1 MIGRKKDRTGRRESK
16 AAEKIIRRACKNL
29 CHTTFCCVSR
39 KIFSLN
45 CLHGRRSF
53 CIVRKISVLTMRA
66 IKVIFALSLGIAGL
80 IGCASTE
87 RLVQPALPTA
97 VQLSQEI
104 PTSENFPQSE
114 APAPA
119 PQVSTL
125 LAVESLPPQRESL
138 APLREAE
145 PLPPSAPVE
154 TKPERADNREKA
166 APAPAKTSSPS
177 GEAQHGFQADNRLLE
192 LLERDIDKAVEQ
204 PAERR
209 RLQFSREVVA
219 NPKVRHFIKHY
230 SGTVKNAFEELLARS
245 GRYMPMIATV
255 LAREGLPKELGY
267 LALLESEFILDS
279 TSPSGAVGLWQ
290 FVAATAR
297 QYGLRIDSWVDERRD
312 PVKSTRAAAAYLKD
326 LHDYYGRW
334 FLATAAYNAGPG
346 NVDKALRQSRA
357 KDFWS
362 IKAKA
367 ELSEET
373 RNFVPKFIA
382 IALIAGDPQKYGFH
396 DIRYLPALDYEEV
409 ELPAPLKLETLAE
422 IAETDVATLKTLNPA
437 LLRTATP
444 SGEPGFRVN
453 LPVGRA
459 ATFLAKA
466 KDRSLEKDEEPVKV
480 VTHEVKRG
488 ETLFSIAR
496 YYGSTVRALM
506 ELNGLT
512 TSQVKIG
519 QKLGVLL
526 QGIRATLR

>member
-1 MIGRKKDRTGRRESK
+1 M
-16 AAEKIIRRACKNL
+16 C
-29 CHTTFCCVSR
+29 
-39 KIFSLN
+39 
-45 CLHGRRSF
+45 
-53 CIVRKISVLTMRA
+53 A
-66 IKVIFALSLGIAGL
+66 IKVIFALSLGIVGL

-87 RLVQPALPTA
+87 RLVQQPPPIA
-97 VQLSQEI
+97 VQLQQDL
-104 PTSENFPQSE
+104 PTSETFPQSE
-114 APAPA
+114 TPAPA
-119 PQVSTL
+119 PQASTL
-125 LAVESLPPQRESL
+125 LAVESSPPLRDSL
-138 APLREAE
+138 APAREAE
-145 PLPPSAPVE
+145 APPPAAAPHE
-154 TKPERADNREKA
+154 TRPERADNREKA
-166 APAPAKTSSPS
+166 APAPAKPSSPTGQAHS
-177 GEAQHGFQADNRLLE
+177 GFQADNRLLE

-204 PAERR
+204 PAEGR
-209 RLQFSREVVA
+209 RLKFSREVVA

-230 SGTVKNAFEELLARS
+230 SSTVKNAFEELLARS
-245 GRYMPMIATV
+245 GRYMPMIAAV

-279 TSPSGAVGLWQ
+279 TSRNGAVGLWQ

-409 ELPAPLKLETLAE
+409 ELHAPLKLETLAE
-422 IAETDVATLKTLNPA
+422 LAETDVATLKALNPA